1 MDFWIVQT
9 LNGISFGMLLFLL
22 AAGLSLVFGLMRIV
36 NLTHGSFYLLGAYI
50 GLAVME
56 RTGSFLLALA
66 VAPLCVAVLALFM
79 HRFLLRRFQ
88 HVELAQVLL
97 TFGVLFI
104 CADFTLWKWGGYSY
118 VLPKPAFL
126 AASLRL
132 GSIVFP
138 LYRLFVIAT
147 GVVIA
152 LVLWLVLEQTTLG
165 SMVRA
170 GVDDEEMVRGLG
182 INTPKL
188 FTAVFALGAFL
199 AALSGVIGGPFVGAY
214 PGADFEVLLLALVVV
229 IIGGLG
235 SIRGAFVGSLVV
247 GLIDTFGRALVP
259 ELAMFTIFAPMALIL
274 ALWPRG
280 LFGRA

>member
-1 MDFWIVQT
+1 MQS
-9 LNGISFGMLLFLL
+9 LNGISFAMLLFLL

-50 GLAVME
+50 GLTVIE
-56 RTGSFLLALA
+56 RTGSFLVALV
-66 VAPLCVAVLALFM
+66 VAPVCVTVLALLM
-79 HRFLLRRFQ
+79 HRLLLRRFQ

-97 TFGVLFI
+97 TFGLLFI
-104 CADFTLWKWGGYSY
+104 FADLTLWKWGGYSY
-118 VLPKPAFL
+118 VLPKPTFL
-126 AASLRL
+126 ATSL
-132 GSIVFP
+132 SIGRVVFP

-147 GVVIA
+147 GVIIA
-152 LVLWLVLEQTTLG
+152 LLLWFVLECTALG

-182 INTPKL
+182 INTPRL

-259 ELAMFTIFAPMALIL
+259 ELAMFTIFAPMVLIL
-274 ALWPRG
+274 ALRPRG